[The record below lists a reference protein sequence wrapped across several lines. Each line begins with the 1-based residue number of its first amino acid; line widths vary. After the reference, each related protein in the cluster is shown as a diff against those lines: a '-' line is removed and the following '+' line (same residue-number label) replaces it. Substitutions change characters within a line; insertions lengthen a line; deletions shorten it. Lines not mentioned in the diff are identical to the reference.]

1 MYYTR
6 DYQSIWLV
14 VWNMAFIFP
23 YIGDVIIPTDALHHF
38 SEGWLNHQVSLEC
51 HANEIH
57 IDHAINNSQMIPS
70 LSPGTL
76 SFSIGNGETFWKIN
90 HVEIFRLPGLIKVMF
105 HSYLS
110 FMTIYR

>member
-1 MYYTR
+1 
-6 DYQSIWLV
+6 
-14 VWNMAFIFP
+14 MAFIFP

-57 IDHAINNSQMIPS
+57 IDHAINNNQMTPS

-76 SFSIGNGETFWKIN
+76 SFSIGNRETFLENKPRRDFSTAGFN
-90 HVEIFRLPGLIKVMF
+90 QGDVP
-105 HSYLS
+105 
-110 FMTIYR
+110 